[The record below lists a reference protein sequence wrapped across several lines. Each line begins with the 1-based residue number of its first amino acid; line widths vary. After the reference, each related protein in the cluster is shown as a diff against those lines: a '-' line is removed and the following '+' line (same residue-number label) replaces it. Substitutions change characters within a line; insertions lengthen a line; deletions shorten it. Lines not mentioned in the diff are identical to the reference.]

1 MKEKIFGAQGT
12 PEQIKKAEE
21 ENLTGEQAEKDKI
34 RKEAYD
40 AGREKGLK
48 EAYYDTRE
56 GKGEARK
63 ILLQKITPEA
73 LQKLENILGK
83 IEDEDKQLY
92 YNVIEHGDL
101 ALDHLS
107 LNKFSDVLDIL
118 FTAGIEMNEFSL
130 HESMEDFNDFEDSG
144 FKKALDLIAEKYP
157 NATIDLYGYSWV
169 RSNSTKII
177 DYVIGLGLKYRYH

>member
-1 MKEKIFGAQGT
+1 MI
-12 PEQIKKAEE
+12 
-21 ENLTGEQAEKDKI
+21 
-34 RKEAYD
+34 
-40 AGREKGLK
+40 REKVRAK
-48 EAYYDTRE
+48 REKYYYKNYPRSP
-56 GKGEARK
+56 A
-63 ILLQKITPEA
+63 
-73 LQKLENILGK
+73 KLENILGK

-144 FKKALDLIAEKYP
+144 FKKHLTLSRRNI
-157 NATIDLYGYSWV
+157 LM
-169 RSNSTKII
+169 RQ
-177 DYVIGLGLKYRYH
+177 